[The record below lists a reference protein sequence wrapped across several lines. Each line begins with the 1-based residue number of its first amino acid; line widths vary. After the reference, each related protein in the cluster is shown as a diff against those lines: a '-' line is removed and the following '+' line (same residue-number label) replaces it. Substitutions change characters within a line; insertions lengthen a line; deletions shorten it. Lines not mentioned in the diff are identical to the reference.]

1 MFCQTSVAVAVS
13 LEPGI
18 EKEIESPPMRR
29 KGRNYTP
36 HQRLI
41 LKAQALFPGCEI
53 VAHRDGK
60 ESQG

>member
-1 MFCQTSVAVAVS
+1 MFGQAIAVS
-13 LEPGI
+13 VDSRVEN
-18 EKEIESPPMRR
+18 EIENPPLRR

-60 ESQG
+60 ESQT